1 MFSVPRPAPQ
11 ASSSFRERINHESEG
26 GERKQ
31 MGLPIGPGRGKIA
44 YSIGHSRNPIWAE
57 NVMRKCK
64 KLSILAIFFSLWL
77 SLYTGYL
84 YYDGLGEV
92 DVLSP
97 TLIFENPDQENLP
110 ADQPSK
116 GKAFLTNLDP
126 PGILERSNFS
136 EPLLQF
142 SLRTILLARLSVPLR
157 C

>member
-1 MFSVPRPAPQ
+1 
-11 ASSSFRERINHESEG
+11 
-26 GERKQ
+26 
-31 MGLPIGPGRGKIA
+31 
-44 YSIGHSRNPIWAE
+44 
-57 NVMRKCK
+57 MRMCK
-64 KLSILAIFFSLWL
+64 KLSILAIVFSLWL
-77 SLYTGYL
+77 PLYTGYL

-110 ADQPSK
+110 ADQQSK

-126 PGILERSNFS
+126 LGILERCNFS

-142 SLRTILLARLSVPLR
+142 SLRPILLARLSVPLR